1 MCRLESGLPGLVVC
15 KPNGSKKKTGDPP
28 EVRLT
33 GFFLSPLS
41 PLLFPNPY
49 SLLPIPFSLF
59 AHAGLHQPINAIQF
73 FIRKFAIHEDPATVL
88 IHDDALPLRDVNLT
102 LWWNFDV

>member
-1 MCRLESGLPGLVVC
+1 MCRLESGLPGLVVG

-33 GFFLSPLS
+33 GFFPL
-41 PLLFPNPY
+41 PLNPFSS
-49 SLLPIPFSLF
+49 SLIPTPFSLF